1 MAAAD
6 GAIGCTTVDDGGTL
20 EGVVAAYG
28 VSYEPEE
35 TVTHPCRCAISV
47 NGRGTHLGGGRR
59 RGRTDDND
67 DIRR

>member
-1 MAAAD
+1 MRLAVISAADTGRAAGWVAAAD

-35 TVTHPCRCAISV
+35 TVTHR
-47 NGRGTHLGGGRR
+47 
-59 RGRTDDND
+59 
-67 DIRR
+67 